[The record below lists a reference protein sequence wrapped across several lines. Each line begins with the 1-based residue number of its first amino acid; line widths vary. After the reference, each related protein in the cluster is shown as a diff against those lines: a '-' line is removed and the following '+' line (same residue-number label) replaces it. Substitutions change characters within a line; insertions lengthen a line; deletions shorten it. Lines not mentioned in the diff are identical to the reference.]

1 MRASTGAARPRR
13 RFRAVVIAV
22 IVLLFLSS
30 NFLAYFYTDVLW
42 FREVG
47 LTSVLWKSI
56 RTQAVVGFA
65 AGLVVMAI
73 IWANLV
79 LASRLGP
86 TYRVSA
92 ADPLRPDPTY
102 RVSAADPLR
111 PDPLDRYRQAFAPY
125 LRWLRLAVAAFIG
138 LISGIVASSQWEAVL
153 LWMNR
158 VDFGTTDAQFGKDAG
173 FYVFELPLYTSVLQQ
188 LSSVL
193 VIALLLSVAT
203 HYFQGA
209 IRPDRKLAA
218 INSGALAHISIL
230 LGAIALVKAVQ
241 YWLGQYELAFSTRGV
256 VSGPSYTD
264 IHAQLPALKLL
275 AIISIISAVL
285 FIANIWARRISLP
298 LAAVAI
304 WILFAFLAG
313 GVWPWAIQR
322 FSVQPQEFVR
332 EEPYI
337 ERNIAATREGFGL
350 DEVGTEPFAASD
362 DLTSEEIQENPQLLQ
377 NVRLWDPSVLAE
389 AYEQLQAIRPYY
401 SFPDVDVDR
410 YEIEGETRQ
419 VLISARE
426 LSQDE
431 LPESSRTWSNL
442 RLQYTHGYGIVSSL
456 ASAATSSG
464 QPSFLVKDVPGTVSS
479 GAETLEVEQPSIY
492 FGERFDSGAYS
503 VVNTDQEEIDY
514 PSDEGVAR
522 SQYAGEGGVE
532 LSGLLRKLAFAIRE
546 ADTNMVL
553 SGLITNESRVLY
565 YRNIRDRVL
574 RAAPFL
580 DLDHDPYV
588 AVVDGRLVWIVDAYT
603 TSSHYPYAE
612 RYDVGES
619 VQEAPGGLGGRINY
633 VRNSVKVVVDA
644 YDGTMDF
651 HIVDD
656 EDPLIAAWQKAFP
669 DLFTEE
675 EPSDDLRAHF
685 RYPEDLFELQSNVYL
700 PYHIDDPED
709 FYAREDEWEIPKRA
723 DAIVEADE
731 GIQLAVGDDEVDST
745 YLLIKL
751 PGSTEQE
758 FVLTRPMTPR
768 SKRNMVAILA
778 ARSDPDRYGEIFT
791 LEFPRQTL
799 VPGPVQIT
807 SLINQD
813 EKISP
818 TLSLLRQRGSLVSF
832 GSLVTLPIAES
843 ILYIQPL
850 FITAEDVGI
859 PELKFVVLVSGSEV
873 VMGGTFEEA
882 LEELFAAGVD
892 LGEEPTDE
900 PTEEPT
906 EEPEEPTEE
915 PGDTGN
921 AELDR
926 LIERA
931 SGIYERAQEAL
942 ADGDFETYGRLIE
955 QLGRLLER
963 AQNL

>member
-1 MRASTGAARPRR
+1 MIAA
-13 RFRAVVIAV
+13 

-42 FREVG
+42 FQEVG
-47 LTSVLWKSI
+47 LTSILWKSI
-56 RTQAVVGFA
+56 TTQALVGFA
-65 AGLVVMAI
+65 VGLFAALL
-73 IWANLV
+73 IWVNLV

-86 TYRVSA
+86 A
-92 ADPLRPDPTY
+92 Y

-111 PDPLDRYRQAFAPY
+111 PDPLDQYREAFTPY
-125 LRWLRLAVAAFIG
+125 LRWLRIGISLFIG
-138 LISGIVASSQWEAVL
+138 LISGIVASSQWESVL
-153 LWMNR
+153 LWINR
-158 VDFGTTDAQFGKDAG
+158 VPFGVDDPQFGRDAG
-173 FYVFELPLYTSVLQQ
+173 FYVFELPVYTSALSQ

-193 VIALLLSVAT
+193 IFALLLSIAA

-218 INSGALAHISIL
+218 LSSGALAHVSIL
-230 LGAIALVKAVQ
+230 LGAIALVKAAQ
-241 YWLGQYELAFSTRGV
+241 YWIGQYELAFSSRGTV
-256 VSGPSYTD
+256 LGPSYTD

-275 AIISIISAVL
+275 AVISVISAAL
-285 FIANIWARRISLP
+285 FVANIWARRISLP

-313 GVWPWAIQR
+313 GVWPWAVQR

-337 ERNIAATREGFGL
+337 ERNIAATRQGFGL
-350 DEVGTEPFAASD
+350 DDVGTEPYPASN
-362 DLTSEEIQENPQLLQ
+362 DLTPAEIQANPQLLQ
-377 NVRLWDPSVLAE
+377 NVRLWDPSVLAQ

-401 SFPDVDVDR
+401 SFPDVDIDR
-410 YEIEGETRQ
+410 YEIDGETRQ

-431 LPESSRTWSNL
+431 LPDASRTWSNL
-442 RLQYTHGYGIVSSL
+442 RLQYTHGYGIVASL
-456 ASAATSSG
+456 ASAANSAG
-464 QPSFLVKDVPGTVSS
+464 QPSFLVKDVPGTVSP
-479 GAETLEVEQPSIY
+479 GAEELEVDQPSIY
-492 FGERFDSGAYS
+492 FGERFDGDAYS

-514 PSDEGVAR
+514 PADEGVAR
-522 SQYAGEGGVE
+522 SQYAGQGGVE
-532 LSGLLRKLAFAIRE
+532 LSGLLRKIAFAIRE
-546 ADTNMVL
+546 ADTNMIL

-580 DLDHDPYV
+580 SLDHDPYV

-603 TSSHYPYAE
+603 SSSYFPNAE
-612 RYDVGES
+612 RFDVSES
-619 VQEAPGGLGGRINY
+619 VEASTGGLSGRINY

-651 HIVDD
+651 YRVDQ
-656 EDPLIAAWQKAFP
+656 EDPLAAAWAKAFP
-669 DLFTEE
+669 ALFTDEA
-675 EPSDDLRAHF
+675 PSTELREHF
-685 RYPEDLFELQSNVYL
+685 RYPEDLFELQSRVYL

-709 FYAREDEWEIPKRA
+709 FYAGEDEWEIPKSA
-723 DAIVEADE
+723 GAIVEGEDGVQVA
-731 GIQLAVGDDEVDST
+731 IGDSEVDST
-745 YLLIKL
+745 YLLIRL

-758 FVLTRPMTPR
+758 FVLTRPVTPR
-768 SKRNMVAILA
+768 GKRNMVGLLA
-778 ARSDPDRYGEIFT
+778 ARSDPERYGELFT
-791 LEFPRQTL
+791 LEFPRQSL
-799 VPGPVQIT
+799 VLGPVQIN

-813 EKISP
+813 EEISP

-843 ILYIQPL
+843 ILYIQPV
-850 FITAEDVGI
+850 FITAEEVGI

-873 VMGGTFEEA
+873 VMGGSFEEA
-882 LEELFAAGVD
+882 LELLFEAGVD
-892 LGEEPTDE
+892 LDE

-906 EEPEEPTEE
+906 EEPGEEPGEEPAQE

-931 SGIYERAQEAL
+931 SGLYERAQEAL

>member
-1 MRASTGAARPRR
+1 MRPSPGVGRPRR
-13 RFRAVVIAV
+13 RTRSVVIAAV
-22 IVLLFLSS
+22 VLLLFSS

-42 FREVG
+42 FQEVG
-47 LTSVLWKSI
+47 LTSVLWKSL
-56 RTQAVVGFA
+56 RTQALVGVSV
-65 AGLVVMAI
+65 GLFVALL

-79 LASRLGP
+79 LAARLGP
-86 TYRVSA
+86 AYRLSA
-92 ADPLRPDPTY
+92 AEPQ
-102 RVSAADPLR
+102 R
-111 PDPLDRYRQAFAPY
+111 PDPLDRYREAFAPY
-125 LRWLRLAVAAFIG
+125 LRWLRIAVALFIG
-138 LISGIVASSQWEAVL
+138 LISGVVASSQWESVL

-158 VDFGTTDAQFGKDAG
+158 VPFGTSDPQFGKDAA
-173 FYVFELPLYTSVLQQ
+173 FYVFELPLYTSALDQ

-193 VIALLLSVAT
+193 VLALLLSIAA

-209 IRPDRKLAA
+209 IRPDRKLGALH
-218 INSGALAHISIL
+218 SGALAHISIL
-230 LGAIALVKAVQ
+230 LGAIALVKAAQ

-256 VSGPSYTD
+256 VAGPSYTD
-264 IHAQLPALKLL
+264 VHAQLPALKLL
-275 AIISIISAVL
+275 AIISVISAAL
-285 FIANIWARRISLP
+285 FVANIWARRISLP

-313 GVWPWAIQR
+313 GVWPWAVQR

-337 ERNIAATREGFGL
+337 ERNIVATREGFGL
-350 DEVGTEPFAASD
+350 DEVGTEPFAASS
-362 DLTSEEIQENPQLLQ
+362 DLTTEEIQANPQLLQ
-377 NVRLWDPSVLAE
+377 NVRLWDPPILAE

-410 YEIEGETRQ
+410 YEIDGETRQ

-464 QPSFLVKDVPGTVSS
+464 QPSFLVKDVPGTVSP
-479 GAETLEVEQPSIY
+479 GAEALEVDQPSIY

-546 ADTNMVL
+546 ADTNMIL
-553 SGLITNESRVLY
+553 SGLITEESRVLY

-580 DLDHDPYV
+580 ALDHDPYI

-603 TSSHYPYAE
+603 TSSNYPLSE
-612 RYDVGES
+612 RYDVSES
-619 VQEAPGGLGGRINY
+619 VEESPGGLSGQVNY

-644 YDGTMDF
+644 YNGTMDF
-651 HIVDD
+651 YIVDD
-656 EDPLIAAWQKAFP
+656 EDPVIGAWQKAFP
-669 DLFTEE
+669 EMFSTTEPTE
-675 EPSDDLRAHF
+675 DMRAHF
-685 RYPEDLFELQSNVYL
+685 RYPEDMFELQSHVYL
-700 PYHIDDPED
+700 PYHIDDAED

-723 DAIVEADE
+723 EAIIEEEA
-731 GIQLAVGDDEVDST
+731 GVQLAVGENEVDST
-745 YLLIKL
+745 YLLIQL

-768 SKRNMVAILA
+768 SKRNMVALLA
-778 ARSDPDRYGEIFT
+778 ARSDPERYGEIFT

-813 EKISP
+813 EEISP
-818 TLSLLRQRGSLVSF
+818 TLSLLQQRGSSVTF

-850 FITAEDVGI
+850 FVTAEEVAI

-873 VMGGTFEEA
+873 VIGGSFEEA
-882 LEELFAAGVD
+882 LEELFATGVD
-892 LGEEPTDE
+892 LGEPTDEEPTDEEPTDE

-906 EEPEEPTEE
+906 DEE

-926 LIERA
+926 LIDRA
-931 SGIYERAQEAL
+931 AGLYERAQQAL
-942 ADGDFETYGRLIE
+942 EDGDFETYGRLIE

-963 AQNL
+963 ARNL

>member
-1 MRASTGAARPRR
+1 M
-13 RFRAVVIAV
+13 IAV
-22 IVLLFLSS
+22 IVVLFLSS

-42 FREVG
+42 FQEVG

-56 RTQAVVGFA
+56 RTQALVGVA
-65 AGLVVMAI
+65 TGLFVALV
-73 IWANLV
+73 IWVNLL
-79 LASRLGP
+79 LASKLGP

-92 ADPLRPDPTY
+92 ADPQ
-102 RVSAADPLR
+102 R
-111 PDPLDRYRQAFAPY
+111 PDPLDRYREAFLPFV
-125 LRWLRLAVAAFIG
+125 RWLRIGIALVIG
-138 LISGIVASSQWEAVL
+138 LVSGLVASSQWESVL
-153 LWMNR
+153 LWINR
-158 VDFGTTDAQFGKDAG
+158 VPFGVSDPQFGKDAG
-173 FYVFELPLYTSVLQQ
+173 FYVFELPLYAAVLDQ

-193 VIALLLSVAT
+193 ILALILAVAA
-203 HYFQGA
+203 HYFQGS

-218 INSGALAHISIL
+218 INSGALAHVSIL
-230 LGAIALVKAVQ
+230 LGCIALVKAVQ
-241 YWLGQYELAFSTRGV
+241 YWLGQYELAFSTRGTV
-256 VSGPSYTD
+256 TGPSYTD
-264 IHAQLPALKLL
+264 VHAQLPALKLL
-275 AIISIISAVL
+275 AIISLISALL

-337 ERNIAATREGFGL
+337 ERNITATRQGFGL
-350 DEVGTEPFAASD
+350 DEVGAEPYAASA
-362 DLTSEEIQENPQLLQ
+362 DLTPEEIQANPQLLQ
-377 NVRLWDPSVLAE
+377 NVRLWDPAILAD

-401 SFPDVDVDR
+401 SFPDVDIDR
-410 YEIEGETRQ
+410 YEIDGETRQ

-464 QPSFLVKDVPGTVSS
+464 QPSFLVKDVPGTVST
-479 GAETLEVEQPSIY
+479 GAEDLEVDQPSIY

-522 SQYAGEGGVE
+522 SQYAGDGGVE
-532 LSGLLRKLAFAIRE
+532 LSGLLRKIAFAIRE

-553 SGLITNESRVLY
+553 SGLITDESRVLY
-565 YRNIRDRVL
+565 YRNIRDRIR

-580 DLDHDPYV
+580 AIDHDPYV
-588 AVVDGRLVWIVDAYT
+588 AVVDGRLVWIADAYT
-603 TSSHYPYAE
+603 STGYYPNAE
-612 RYDVGES
+612 RYDVSES
-619 VQEAPGGLGGRINY
+619 VEPSVGGLSGRVNY

-644 YDGTMDF
+644 YDGSMDF
-651 HIVDD
+651 YVVDED
-656 EDPLIAAWQKAFP
+656 DPLIAAWRKAFP
-669 DLFTEE
+669 ALFSDE
-675 EPSDDLRAHF
+675 EPSEDLRAHF
-685 RYPEDLFELQSNVYL
+685 RYPEDLFELQSHVYL

-709 FYAREDEWEIPKRA
+709 FYAREDEWEIPKSA
-723 DAIVEADE
+723 EAIVSEEE
-731 GIQLAVGDDEVDST
+731 GVQLAVGENEVDST

-778 ARSDPDRYGEIFT
+778 ARSDPERYGEVFT

-799 VPGPVQIT
+799 VPGPVQIN

-882 LEELFAAGVD
+882 LEELFATGVD
-892 LGEEPTDE
+892 LGEPGEEE

-906 EEPEEPTEE
+906 EEEPTEE
-915 PGDTGN
+915 PPTDKGD

-931 SGIYERAQEAL
+931 AGLYDRAQQAL
-942 ADGDFETYGRLIE
+942 ADGDFETYGKLIE

-963 AQNL
+963 AQNR